1 MRSSTKLDGTDG
13 TNNGVYCKW
22 LAGVGWTLPDRM
34 GSERIEGVVGR
45 AGPDQTGPDWAGP
58 DRTGSDRTRLAR
70 QACRA
75 RPGDKDGPWHKCSLW
90 ALFGLDIGFDFL
102 MCCRCFGLGRC

>member
-22 LAGVGWTLPDRM
+22 LAGVGWALPDRM

-58 DRTGSDRTRLAR
+58 DQTGPDWPDRPVGPD
-70 QACRA
+70 
-75 RPGDKDGPWHKCSLW
+75 PGIKTAHGINVR
-90 ALFGLDIGFDFL
+90 FGLCLGWIS
-102 MCCRCFGLGRC
+102 GLIF